1 MTISERSKSTGNT
14 IFWFEN
20 GAFGQIMGYQLSN
33 KGVLQMSMYRT
44 LVVVENES
52 LLRDLIARSLEAAG
66 FNVATAA
73 NAADAKRA
81 CKAVDPD
88 ACVVDIELGSGPD
101 GFDFAEY
108 LGRESP
114 DVGVVFLTN
123 LPDPRFADKEL
134 KTVKQSQAYLRKSQL
149 VDSKELLEAV
159 NAVLKQE
166 QVEDFRHDQKLNR
179 PLADLSRR
187 QIAVLKLVS
196 EGYSNAQIAEARG
209 TTIRA
214 VEGMV
219 SRIFLSLGIDAQ
231 AQGNARVE
239 AARSYLS
246 AVGSVPLD
254 V

>member
-1 MTISERSKSTGNT
+1 MPH
-14 IFWFEN
+14 
-20 GAFGQIMGYQLSN
+20 A
-33 KGVLQMSMYRT
+33 RT

-88 ACVVDIELGSGPD
+88 ACVVDIELGPGPD

-108 LGRESP
+108 LSREAP

-123 LPDPRFADKEL
+123 LPDARFADKEL

-149 VDSKELLEAV
+149 VDSKELVQAV
-159 NAVLKQE
+159 DAVLKE
-166 QVEDFRHDQKLNR
+166 QNVQQFRHDQNLDR
-179 PLADLSRR
+179 PLVDLSRR
-187 QIAVLKLVS
+187 QIAVLKLVAD
-196 EGYSNAQIAEARG
+196 GLSNAQIAELRG

-214 VEGMV
+214 VEGMI
-219 SRIFLSLGIDAQ
+219 SRIFNSLQIDTQ

-239 AARSYLS
+239 AAKAYLT
-246 AVGSVPLD
+246 AVGAVALNQ
-254 V
+254 